1 MEEAAALPRVL
12 ATHFF
17 LPQLARLIGGA
28 SADVVAES
36 LSRLARA
43 AGWQSESTSLRLA
56 ERVEAWLSVSHR
68 ATIDVATGDA
78 ASKVGAIEQAVVDKA
93 SRAASL
99 SSAAGG
105 RSTGAA
111 ATDPGFAPGA
121 GPVNSRLQQTDAPA
135 VERLMLNGTFAH
147 AVRKAEAVLGDPAQ
161 PDHLAL
167 QLALSGASR
176 GHPEGR
182 PFALLV
188 QIAWNH
194 AAASALSVTAKL
206 HGLHGLHPR
215 MLGAI
220 AGQLVC
226 PDHIH
231 HVARQLAKEFSS
243 NDWGSS
249 APKVADKSFVNF
261 VAARNSG
268 ETAACL
274 LLATAPDACALAL
287 PSRAVFSTLAGACP
301 LSCGEH
307 ALTCLAACLRS
318 HDGRS
323 VVLFTAFKSWVRE
336 AGLYVD
342 PPADEVYTKIT
353 HLTATE
359 ALASAAFA
367 AYGMPAADPRSWRA
381 MVTAVAADWELYA
394 PSEDA
399 AGDFAVRRRSAMGKR
414 LRRLIF
420 GLLSERAAAYNR
432 FRRGTDIAADLDPS
446 FFSDSSP
453 AMAEWREY
461 IERRSSQ
468 SKLMRAERIDDS
480 GSDEELEPRPK
491 RRSSGDASSA
501 ALQAAQRRIAELE
514 QQQHEGGGRD
524 RRPPGG
530 GYVEQRRVQGWNR
543 GHTVFTIGKSHYQR
557 DALTAQIRRLGV
569 DPSKVCL
576 EVLLLKDQV
585 GVPEA
590 EVARWCGHK
599 GAEGHQDYKSPAHS
613 VTGVKI
619 ASCRCDEHGTLLPAS
634 GPASRGRGGADG
646 GAKGGRG
653 RGGRGGRGGGKG
665 GGKGGEMT
673 ASTLAARE

>member
-194 AAASALSVTAKL
+194 TAASALSVTAKL

-287 PSRAVFSTLAGACP
+287 PSRAVFSTLARGLPPVVRRA
-301 LSCGEH
+301 
-307 ALTCLAACLRS
+307 RS
-318 HDGRS
+318 HVPRS
-323 VVLFTAFKSWVRE
+323 VPPVSRWPFCCVFTAFKSWVRE

-381 MVTAVAADWELYA
+381 MVTAVAVDWELYA

-468 SKLMRAERIDDS
+468 
-480 GSDEELEPRPK
+480 
-491 RRSSGDASSA
+491 
-501 ALQAAQRRIAELE
+501 
-514 QQQHEGGGRD
+514 
-524 RRPPGG
+524 
-530 GYVEQRRVQGWNR
+530 
-543 GHTVFTIGKSHYQR
+543 
-557 DALTAQIRRLGV
+557 
-569 DPSKVCL
+569 
-576 EVLLLKDQV
+576 
-585 GVPEA
+585 
-590 EVARWCGHK
+590 
-599 GAEGHQDYKSPAHS
+599 
-613 VTGVKI
+613 
-619 ASCRCDEHGTLLPAS
+619 
-634 GPASRGRGGADG
+634 
-646 GAKGGRG
+646 
-653 RGGRGGRGGGKG
+653 
-665 GGKGGEMT
+665 
-673 ASTLAARE
+673 